1 MDYVELLKKAY
12 IEQIDI
18 QRDLDSKLVFIAE
31 NVFNFDVYDD
41 DMAEL
46 FAKKALEVCLA
57 ISKEETGKYIKIKE
71 NYQWYLIM
79 VNMPF
84 FKGILDWGGSI
95 RYAWWDYETCFE
107 VESCAIREVYGNKF
121 IFGRDEWMSFIFA
134 IEQFIMED

>member
-12 IEQIDI
+12 QEQIDI
-18 QRDLDSKLVFIAE
+18 ERDLDSKLVFIAE

-57 ISKEETGKYIKIKE
+57 INKAETYEYIKDKE
-71 NYQWYLIM
+71 NYKWFLIM
-79 VNMPF
+79 VNMSF

-95 RYAWWDYETCFE
+95 RGAWWDHGTCFE
-107 VESCAIREVYGNKF
+107 VESCSIREVYGNKF
-121 IFGRDEWMSFIFA
+121 IVGRDEWMSFVFA
-134 IEQFIMED
+134 IEQFILED